1 MRKALS
7 VLWFLLVLAAA
18 PANAVEVVHPRHN
31 AIASAH
37 PAATAAG
44 RTILDAGGNAFDA
57 AVAGAAAL
65 ARRLRAAPQVAEPAR
80 RHQRC
85 VRRPQKEGGRP
96 PHGPP
101 TAPR

>member
-7 VLWFLLVLAAA
+7 VMWLLLVLAAA

-57 AVAGAAAL
+57 AVAVAGEIKK
-65 ARRLRAAPQVAEPAR
+65 RL
-80 RHQRC
+80 
-85 VRRPQKEGGRP
+85 GL
-96 PHGPP
+96 
-101 TAPR
+101 